1 METKTIQFLLAGLVM
16 MLFGIT
22 MMVVGTINNYLTIT
36 FDVNKAFIGLCASV
50 LAAGVFVGQFS
61 FGPVVD
67 RLGYKPVMLAGV
79 ALVTFGL
86 TGIVFG
92 KVVEIIPFFFFLIGA
107 GGGIANGVTN
117 LLIADL
123 YPGKSSAY
131 MSLLGVFFG
140 IGALGLP
147 LLTSLLRENGFSYE
161 TILSFVTMFL
171 AVPFVM
177 VLVMRF
183 PGPRRSRAISVKEY
197 LGFIFHPAILL
208 IGFFLFFQ
216 GALEAI
222 VPVWTPTFLSGSHSV
237 SYDKGLYAITVS
249 AGGMTLTRLLL
260 GRILMK
266 RSSFQ
271 MVVVSLLILAGGLLL
286 LQFGPS
292 FIFSLAGVGI
302 VGVGMAASFPV
313 MLSCAVDFFPENS
326 GTAMSLVLG
335 MALVGNF
342 ILNYLTGLILEEWGV
357 GYLNVILGGLV
368 FALFSLLMLIRR
380 RLFFSKTTVD

>member
-1 METKTIQFLLAGLVM
+1 MEKRTIQFLVAGLVM

-92 KVVEIIPFFFFLIGA
+92 KAVEIIPFFFFLIGV

-117 LLIADL
+117 LLVADL

-161 TILSFVTMFL
+161 TILSFVAMFL

-183 PGPRRSRAISVKEY
+183 PGPRRSRAISVKQY
-197 LGFIFHPAILL
+197 LGFLVHPAIML

-222 VPVWTPTFLSGSHSV
+222 VPVWAPTFLSESHSA

-249 AGGMTLTRLLL
+249 AGGMTFTRLLL
-260 GRILMK
+260 GRVLMK

-271 MVVVSLLILAGGLLL
+271 MVVISLLILAGGLLL

-313 MLSCAVDFFPENS
+313 MLSYAVDFFPENS

-357 GYLNVILGGLV
+357 GYLNVVLGGLV
-368 FALFSLLMLIRR
+368 LALFTLLMLIRQ
-380 RLFFSKTTVD
+380 RLFFSKNNC